1 MYDIDTEINQFVNFN
16 HSGFE
21 VNLETIQQNMKY
33 PIGLFSLEMFF
44 NNSPNVELLDATSQS
59 CNSSRHMV
67 CRNDKTPVTM
77 A

>member
-1 MYDIDTEINQFVNFN
+1 MYDIDTEINQFVKFN

-44 NNSPNVELLDATSQS
+44 NNSLNVELLDATSQS
-59 CNSSRHMV
+59 CNSSRHIV
-67 CRNDKTPVTM
+67 CRNDKIPVIT

>member
-33 PIGLFSLEMFF
+33 PIGLFSLEIFF
-44 NNSPNVELLDATSQS
+44 NNSLNVELSDATSQS
-59 CNSSRHMV
+59 CNSSRHIV
-67 CRNDKTPVTM
+67 CRNDKTPVM
-77 A
+77 IA

>member
-33 PIGLFSLEMFF
+33 PIGLFSLEMFV
-44 NNSPNVELLDATSQS
+44 NNSLNVELLDATSQS

>member
-1 MYDIDTEINQFVNFN
+1 MYDINTEINQFVNFN

-33 PIGLFSLEMFF
+33 PIGLFSLEIFF
-44 NNSPNVELLDATSQS
+44 SNSPNVELLDATSQS
-59 CNSSRHMV
+59 CNSSRHIAW
-67 CRNDKTPVTM
+67 RHDKTPVII

>member
-1 MYDIDTEINQFVNFN
+1 MYDINTEINQFVNFN

-33 PIGLFSLEMFF
+33 PIGLFSLEIFF
-44 NNSPNVELLDATSQS
+44 NNSLNVELSDATSQS